1 MAKATCAAEA
11 KRLTDIP
18 NIGKA
23 AAADLVGLGI
33 HTPADVQ
40 RMDPMRAYDTLRD
53 PMGRLHDPCVLDTFM
68 AAHDFM
74 NGGPAQPWWHFT
86 PQRKQI
92 LAAAVLAG
100 AALTGGV
107 AQAAEHRDPGSG
119 CVVQAPSYL
128 ATNDFIFSYE
138 GACRNGVAEGQG
150 KAIWTLRY
158 SQQNRY
164 VWAGRFNNGVFLP
177 EPSQGLSARLLKDE
191 TLLFDLGPLPKLKGL
206 SPRLA
211 VEASG
216 QMTEAAD
223 PCQPYALW
231 VLGGNGEALEADDVA
246 KTLLRSA
253 ADKLKQRCGMERLLS
268 MPRSTA
274 QRTHLRVRVVPQAA
288 LELDRYGN
296 PQGTILE
303 ASVPL
308 QPNQEL
314 EQYSNQAASK
324 RREEQARA
332 ERQQA
337 QQANAQRLQAFAK
350 PAGAK
355 LWASIPALAQNPF
368 RFQDEVVLTAVSLDE
383 VQSPQRARVT
393 GLGRMGAYQFATLE
407 GEGLGRWAPGS
418 RVLAVRVLGRLPA
431 TDELHPSGL
440 RLQLVAELPCTE
452 RDCSDR
458 LYLPKPLN
466 DGEAP

>member
-1 MAKATCAAEA
+1 VK
-11 KRLTDIP
+11 
-18 NIGKA
+18 
-23 AAADLVGLGI
+23 
-33 HTPADVQ
+33 
-40 RMDPMRAYDTLRD
+40 RMDPLQAYGRLRD
-53 PMGRLHDPCVLDTFM
+53 AQGRLHDPCVLDTLM

-86 PQRKQI
+86 AKRKQI
-92 LAAAVLAG
+92 LAAAVVAG
-100 AALTGGV
+100 AALMGGV
-107 AQAAEHRDPGSG
+107 AQAAEHRDPTSG

-128 ATNDFIFSYE
+128 ASNDFIFSYE

-158 SQQNRY
+158 ASQKRHE
-164 VWAGRFNNGVFLP
+164 WAGRFSGGVFLP
-177 EPSQGLSARLLKDE
+177 EPSQGLSARVLKGE
-191 TLLFDLGPLPKLKGL
+191 SLLFDLGALPKLKGL

-216 QMTEAAD
+216 DMTEAAD
-223 PCQPYALW
+223 PCKPDTLW
-231 VLGGNGEALEADDVA
+231 VLQAGGDALESDDVA
-246 KTLLRSA
+246 QPLLRSA
-253 ADKLKQRCGMERLLS
+253 LDKLKQRCGADRLQALHNS
-268 MPRSTA
+268 ASQRS
-274 QRTHLRVRVVPQAA
+274 HLRVRVVPQP
-288 LELDRYGN
+288 ELTLDSYGN
-296 PQGTILE
+296 PQGTIVE

-308 QPNQEL
+308 QPQLAL

-324 RREEQARA
+324 RREAQARA

-337 QQANAQRLQAFAK
+337 QQANAQRLQSFAK
-350 PAGAK
+350 PAGAQV
-355 LWASIPALAQNPF
+355 WVSIVALAQNPF
-368 RFQDEVVLTAVSLDE
+368 RFQDQVVLTAVSLDE
-383 VQSPQRARVT
+383 VQSPQRARVS
-393 GLGRMGAYQFATLE
+393 GLGRMGVYQFATLE

-440 RLQLVAELPCTE
+440 RLQLVAELACTE

>member
-11 KRLTDIP
+11 RRLTDIP

-23 AAADLVGLGI
+23 AAADLVALGFS
-33 HTPADVQ
+33 TPADVQ
-40 RMDPMRAYDTLRD
+40 RMDPMRAYDRLRD
-53 PMGRLHDPCVLDTFM
+53 AQGRLHDPCVLDTFM

-74 NGGPAQPWWHFT
+74 NGGAPRPWWHFT
-86 PQRKQI
+86 ARRKQL
-92 LAAAVLAG
+92 LASLLVAG
-100 AALTGGV
+100 AAATGT
-107 AQAAEHRDPGSG
+107 AQAAEHRDPTSG

-128 ATNDFIFSYE
+128 ASNDFIFSYE
-138 GACRNGVAEGQG
+138 GACRNGLAEGQG

-158 SQQNRY
+158 SPQNRH

-177 EPSQGLSARLLKDE
+177 EPSQGLSARVLKDE
-191 TLLFDLGPLPKLKGL
+191 TLLFDLGALPKLKGL

-216 QMTEAAD
+216 EMTEAAD
-223 PCQPYALW
+223 PCQPYTLW
-231 VLGGNGEALEADDVA
+231 VLQGSGEALEADDVA
-246 KTLLRSA
+246 QTLLRSA
-253 ADKLKQRCGMERLLS
+253 ADKLKLRCGMDRLLA

-296 PQGTILE
+296 PQGTIVE
-303 ASVPL
+303 ANVPL
-308 QPNQEL
+308 QPNQAL
-314 EQYSNQAASK
+314 EQYSNQVAAK

-332 ERQQA
+332 ERQLA

-350 PAGAK
+350 PAGAQV
-355 LWASIPALAQNPF
+355 WASIPALAQNPF
-368 RFQDEVVLTAVSLDE
+368 RFQDQVVLTAVSLDE

-393 GLGRMGAYQFATLE
+393 GLGRMGSYQFATLE

-440 RLQLVAELPCTE
+440 RLQLVAELACAE

-458 LYLPKPLN
+458 LYLPKPPN